1 MAFPGGRPEPEDRSL
16 LETALREAE
25 EETGLPRTSVRVLEQ
40 LPDVVTLSSGYC
52 ITPFL
57 AQIVPPPVWLCDADE
72 IEEVIEVDPRHLLT
86 ARDVE
91 CREWPPL
98 PGLRRTEFF
107 RVGTDKVWGATYRIL
122 APLLERLVSNHW
134 QIGSLPKR

>member
-1 MAFPGGRPEPEDRSL
+1 MANCY
-16 LETALREAE
+16 TAIDLGVEVMPVLNKID
-25 EETGLPRTSVRVLEQ
+25 LPSAN
-40 LPDVVTLSSGYC
+40 PDN
-52 ITPFL
+52 
-57 AQIVPPPVWLCDADE
+57 ARHE